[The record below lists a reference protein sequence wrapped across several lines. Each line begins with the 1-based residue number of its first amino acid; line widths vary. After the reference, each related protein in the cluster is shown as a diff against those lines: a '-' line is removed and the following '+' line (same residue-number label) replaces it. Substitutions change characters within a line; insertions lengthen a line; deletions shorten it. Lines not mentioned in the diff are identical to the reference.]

1 MIASGNHTLKMR
13 SGVEGSLTQLL
24 LKSIERIRFFDFA
37 ALRATSLRI
46 TCGRKI
52 NCNLTFFIGKGR
64 TFYALVTDAYE
75 AFEHF
80 GFFKFLAS
88 SEWNYTEG
96 SEQYGALPFITGT
109 LMTTLL
115 ALIFCI
121 PFSLPVALFVGEYF
135 KGTKMAAVLSTVTDL
150 LAGIPSII
158 YGLWGFYTLRPIIMA
173 LNISPQGSGVL
184 TASLVLAIMI
194 IPYAASLS
202 AEFIKMV
209 PNDLKEGAYS
219 LGATRAEVIRKVVF
233 PVAGSG
239 IFSSYILAIGRALG
253 ETMTVT
259 MLIGNTNNIPESI
272 TSTGN
277 SMASIIANQFGEADD
292 LRLSS
297 LIAIGLILFLITA
310 IINMVGKIMIKR
322 ARIV

>member
-1 MIASGNHTLKMR
+1 MNDKIYKAFLWT
-13 SGVEGSLTQLL
+13 
-24 LKSIERIRFFDFA
+24 A
-37 ALRATSLRI
+37 ALVIPLV
-46 TCGRKI
+46 CG
-52 NCNLTFFIGKGR
+52 GVV
-64 TFYALVTDAYE
+64 YALVTDAYD
-75 AFEHF
+75 AFQHF
-80 GFFKFLAS
+80 GFLNFLTS
-88 SEWNYTEG
+88 SDWSYTPGNEH
-96 SEQYGALPFITGT
+96 YGALPFLTGT
-109 LMTTLL
+109 LMTTFL
-115 ALIFCI
+115 ALICCI

-135 KGTKMAAVLSTVTDL
+135 KGTRIAAILSTVTDL

-194 IPYAASLS
+194 VPYAASLS

-219 LGATRAEVIRKVVF
+219 LGATRAEMVRKVIF

-239 IFSSYILAIGRALG
+239 IFSAYVLAIGRALG

-272 TSTGN
+272 TATGN
-277 SMASIIANQFGEADD
+277 SMASIIANQFGEADG

-297 LIAIGLILFLITA
+297 LIAIGLLLFLLTA
-310 IINMVGKIMIKR
+310 AINLIGKMLIKR
-322 ARIV
+322 ARIA

>member
-1 MIASGNHTLKMR
+1 MNDKIYRVILF
-13 SGVEGSLTQLL
+13 
-24 LKSIERIRFFDFA
+24 IA
-37 ALRATSLRI
+37 ALI
-46 TCGRKI
+46 IPVVCG
-52 NCNLTFFIGKGR
+52 GVV
-64 TFYALVTDAYE
+64 YALVTDAYD

-80 GFFKFLAS
+80 GFFKFLTS
-88 SEWNYTEG
+88 SEWSYTEG
-96 SEQYGALPFITGT
+96 AEQYGALPFITGT

-135 KGTKMAAVLSTVTDL
+135 KGTKIAAVLSTVTDL

-173 LNISPQGSGVL
+173 LNISPQGSGIL

-233 PVAGSG
+233 LVAGSG
-239 IFSSYILAIGRALG
+239 IFSSYVLAIGRALG

-259 MLIGNTNNIPESI
+259 MLIGNTNNIPDSI

-277 SMASIIANQFGEADD
+277 SMASIIANQFGEADG

-297 LIAIGLILFLITA
+297 LIAIGLVLFLITA
-310 IINMVGKIMIKR
+310 AINMVVKIMIKR
-322 ARIV
+322 ARIS

>member
-1 MIASGNHTLKMR
+1 MNDKIYKVVL
-13 SGVEGSLTQLL
+13 
-24 LKSIERIRFFDFA
+24 FA
-37 ALRATSLRI
+37 AALI
-46 TCGRKI
+46 MPIVCG
-52 NCNLTFFIGKGR
+52 GVV
-64 TFYALVTDAYE
+64 YALVTDAYE

-80 GFFKFLAS
+80 GFFKFLTS
-88 SEWNYTEG
+88 SEWSYTDG
-96 SEQYGALPFITGT
+96 AEQYGALPFITGT

-115 ALIFCI
+115 ALVFCI

-135 KGTKMAAVLSTVTDL
+135 KDTMAASVLSTVTDL

-158 YGLWGFYTLRPIIMA
+158 YGLWGFYTLRPLIMA
-173 LNISPQGSGVL
+173 LNISPQGSGIL

-194 IPYAASLS
+194 VPYAASLS

-219 LGATRAEVIRKVVF
+219 LGATRAEVIRKMVF

-239 IFSSYILAIGRALG
+239 VFSSYVLAIGRALG

-259 MLIGNTNNIPESI
+259 MLIGNTNNIPDSI

-277 SMASIIANQFGEADD
+277 SMASIIANQFGEASD
-292 LRLSS
+292 LRFSS
-297 LIAIGLILFLITA
+297 LIAIGLVLFFITA
-310 IINMVGKIMIKR
+310 FINMIGKMMIKR
-322 ARIV
+322 ARIS

>member
-1 MIASGNHTLKMR
+1 MNDKLYKILLFTAAVIMPIVCG
-13 SGVEGSLTQLL
+13 GVV
-24 LKSIERIRFFDFA
+24 
-37 ALRATSLRI
+37 
-46 TCGRKI
+46 
-52 NCNLTFFIGKGR
+52 
-64 TFYALVTDAYE
+64 YALVTDAYE

-80 GFFKFLAS
+80 GFFKFLTS
-88 SEWNYTEG
+88 SQWSYTEG

-135 KGTKMAAVLSTVTDL
+135 KETRIATILSTVTDL

-158 YGLWGFYTLRPIIMA
+158 YGLWGFYTLRPIIIA
-173 LNISPQGSGVL
+173 LNISPQGSSVL

-194 IPYAASLS
+194 VPYAASLS

-209 PNDLKEGAYS
+209 PNELKEGAYS

-259 MLIGNTNNIPESI
+259 MLIGNTNNIPDSI

-297 LIAIGLILFLITA
+297 LIAIGLILFIITA
-310 IINMVGKIMIKR
+310 LINLVH
-322 ARIV
+322 

>member
-1 MIASGNHTLKMR
+1 MNDKLYRGFLFI
-13 SGVEGSLTQLL
+13 
-24 LKSIERIRFFDFA
+24 A
-37 ALRATSLRI
+37 ALVVPVV
-46 TCGRKI
+46 CG
-52 NCNLTFFIGKGR
+52 GVV
-64 TFYALVTDAYE
+64 YALVTDAYD
-75 AFEHF
+75 AFEYF
-80 GFFKFLAS
+80 GFFRFLTS
-88 SEWNYTEG
+88 SEWSYTDG
-96 SEQYGALPFITGT
+96 AEQYGALPFITGT

-115 ALIFCI
+115 ALVFCI

-135 KGTKMAAVLSTVTDL
+135 RDTQVAAVLGTVTDL

-158 YGLWGFYTLRPIIMA
+158 YGLWGFYTLRPVIMA
-173 LNISPQGSGVL
+173 LDISEQGSGIL

-194 IPYAASLS
+194 IPYASSLS

-219 LGATRAEVIRKVVF
+219 LGATHAEVVRGVVF

-239 IFSSYILAIGRALG
+239 IFSSYVLAIGRALG

-259 MLIGNTNNIPESI
+259 MLIGITNNIPESI

-277 SMASIIANQFGEADD
+277 SMASVIANQFGEASD

-297 LIAIGLILFLITA
+297 LIAIGLVLFLITA
-310 IINMVGKIMIKR
+310 LINMVGKIMIKR
-322 ARIV
+322 ARIS

>member
-1 MIASGNHTLKMR
+1 MNDRIYKITLY
-13 SGVEGSLTQLL
+13 
-24 LKSIERIRFFDFA
+24 IA
-37 ALRATSLRI
+37 ALIIPTV
-46 TCGRKI
+46 CG
-52 NCNLTFFIGKGR
+52 GVV
-64 TFYALVTDAYE
+64 YALVTDAYD
-75 AFEHF
+75 AFEYF
-80 GFFKFLAS
+80 GFFRFLAS
-88 SEWNYTEG
+88 SDWSYTEG
-96 SEQYGALPFITGT
+96 AEQYGALPFITGT

-135 KGTKMAAVLSTVTDL
+135 KGSKVAAVLSSITDL

-158 YGLWGFYTLRPIIMA
+158 YGLWGFYTLRPVIMA
-173 LNISPQGSGVL
+173 LDISQQGSGIL

-219 LGATRAEVIRKVVF
+219 LGATRADVIRKVVF

-259 MLIGNTNNIPESI
+259 MLIGNTNNMPSSI

-277 SMASIIANQFGEADD
+277 SMASIIANQFGEADN
-292 LRLSS
+292 LRFSS
-297 LIAIGLILFLITA
+297 LIAIGLILFMITA
-310 IINMVGKIMIKR
+310 AINIAGKIMIKQ
-322 ARIV
+322 ARIS

>member
-1 MIASGNHTLKMR
+1 MSDKIFKTILFLMALMIPL
-13 SGVEGSLTQLL
+13 
-24 LKSIERIRFFDFA
+24 I
-37 ALRATSLRI
+37 
-46 TCGRKI
+46 CGGI
-52 NCNLTFFIGKGR
+52 V
-64 TFYALVTDAYE
+64 YALVTDAYQ

-80 GFFKFLAS
+80 GFFKFLTS
-88 SEWNYTEG
+88 SEWSYTEG
-96 SEQYGALPFITGT
+96 NEQYGAMPFITGT

-115 ALIFCI
+115 ALLFCI
-121 PFSLPVALFVGEYF
+121 PFSLPVALFTGEYF
-135 KGTKMAAVLSTVTDL
+135 KGTKIASILSTIVDL

-158 YGLWGFYTLRPIIMA
+158 YGLWGFFTLRPIIMA
-173 LNISPQGSGVL
+173 LNISPQGSSIL

-194 IPYAASLS
+194 VPYAASLS

-209 PNDLKEGAYS
+209 PNDLKESAYS
-219 LGATRAEVIRKVVF
+219 LGSTRAEVVRKVIF

-259 MLIGNTNNIPESI
+259 MLIGNTNAIPDSI

-277 SMASIIANQFGEADD
+277 SMASIIANQFGEADG

-310 IINMVGKIMIKR
+310 TINMIGKIMIKHS
-322 ARIV
+322 RI

>member
-1 MIASGNHTLKMR
+1 MNDKIYKIIL
-13 SGVEGSLTQLL
+13 
-24 LKSIERIRFFDFA
+24 FFT
-37 ALRATSLRI
+37 ALVMPI
-46 TCGRKI
+46 VCGGI
-52 NCNLTFFIGKGR
+52 V
-64 TFYALVTDAYE
+64 YALVTDAYD
-75 AFEHF
+75 AFERF
-80 GFFKFLAS
+80 GFFRFLTS
-88 SEWNYTEG
+88 SEWDYTEG
-96 SEQYGALPFITGT
+96 SETYGALPFITGT

-115 ALIFCI
+115 ALVFCI

-135 KGTKMAAVLSTVTDL
+135 KGRRIATVLSTVTDL

-173 LNISPQGSGVL
+173 LNISEQGSGVL

-202 AEFIKMV
+202 SEFIKMV

-219 LGATRAEVIRKVVF
+219 LGATRAEVIRKVIF

-239 IFSSYILAIGRALG
+239 IFSSYVLAIGRALG

-259 MLIGNTNNIPESI
+259 MLIGNTNNIPNSI

-310 IINMVGKIMIKR
+310 AINMVGKIMIKR
-322 ARIV
+322 ARIS

>member
-1 MIASGNHTLKMR
+1 MNDKLYKI
-13 SGVEGSLTQLL
+13 LL
-24 LKSIERIRFFDFA
+24 FA
-37 ALRATSLRI
+37 AALI
-46 TCGRKI
+46 MPIVCGGI
-52 NCNLTFFIGKGR
+52 V
-64 TFYALVTDAYE
+64 YALVTDAYD

-80 GFFKFLAS
+80 GFFKFLTS
-88 SEWNYTEG
+88 SRWSYTEG
-96 SEQYGALPFITGT
+96 AEQYGTLPFITGT

-135 KGTKMAAVLSTVTDL
+135 KGTRIAAILSTITDL

-158 YGLWGFYTLRPIIMA
+158 YGLWGFYTLRPLIMA
-173 LNISPQGSGVL
+173 LNISPQGSGIL

-194 IPYAASLS
+194 VPYAASLS

-233 PVAGSG
+233 PVVGSG

-259 MLIGNTNNIPESI
+259 MLIGNTNNIPDSI

-297 LIAIGLILFLITA
+297 LIAIALILFLITA
-310 IINMVGKIMIKR
+310 LINLIGKIMIKR
-322 ARIV
+322 ARIA

>member
-1 MIASGNHTLKMR
+1 MNDKLY
-13 SGVEGSLTQLL
+13 
-24 LKSIERIRFFDFA
+24 RIVLFVA
-37 ALRATSLRI
+37 ALI
-46 TCGRKI
+46 MPIVCGGVI
-52 NCNLTFFIGKGR
+52 
-64 TFYALVTDAYE
+64 YALVTDAYD

-80 GFFKFLAS
+80 GFLNFLTS
-88 SEWNYTEG
+88 SDWDYTEG
-96 SEQYGALPFITGT
+96 AEQYGALPFITGT
-109 LMTTLL
+109 LMTTFL

-135 KGTKMAAVLSTVTDL
+135 KGTKIASTLSTITDL

-158 YGLWGFYTLRPIIMA
+158 YGLWGFYTLRPIIMS

-194 IPYAASLS
+194 VPYAASLS

-219 LGATRAEVIRKVVF
+219 LGATRAEVVQKVIF

-259 MLIGNTNNIPESI
+259 MLIGNTNNIPDSL

-310 IINMVGKIMIKR
+310 IINMIGKIMIKR

>member
-1 MIASGNHTLKMR
+1 MNDRLY
-13 SGVEGSLTQLL
+13 
-24 LKSIERIRFFDFA
+24 RIILFVA
-37 ALRATSLRI
+37 ALVVPI
-46 TCGRKI
+46 VCG
-52 NCNLTFFIGKGR
+52 GVV
-64 TFYALVTDAYE
+64 YALVTDAHE

-80 GFFKFLAS
+80 GFLKFLTS
-88 SEWNYTEG
+88 SEWSYTEG
-96 SEQYGALPFITGT
+96 NEQYGALPFITGT
-109 LMTTLL
+109 LMTTLM
-115 ALIFCI
+115 ALLFCI
-121 PFSLPVALFVGEYF
+121 PFSLPVALFVGDYC
-135 KGTKMAAVLSTVTDL
+135 KGTKIASVLSTVTDL

-173 LNISPQGSGVL
+173 LNISPQGSGIL

-194 IPYAASLS
+194 VPYAASLS

-219 LGATRAEVIRKVVF
+219 LGATRAEVVRKVIF

-239 IFSSYILAIGRALG
+239 IFSSYVLAIGRALG

-259 MLIGNTNNIPESI
+259 MLIGNTNNIPDSI

-277 SMASIIANQFGEADD
+277 SMASIIANQFGEADG

-310 IINMVGKIMIKR
+310 LINMIGKIMIKR

>member
-1 MIASGNHTLKMR
+1 MNDKIYKVVL
-13 SGVEGSLTQLL
+13 
-24 LKSIERIRFFDFA
+24 FA
-37 ALRATSLRI
+37 AALI
-46 TCGRKI
+46 MPIVCG
-52 NCNLTFFIGKGR
+52 GVV
-64 TFYALVTDAYE
+64 YALVTDAYE

-80 GFFKFLAS
+80 GFFKFLTS
-88 SEWNYTEG
+88 SEWSYTDG
-96 SEQYGALPFITGT
+96 AEQYGALPFITGT
-109 LMTTLL
+109 LMTTLC
-115 ALIFCI
+115 ALVFCI

-135 KGTKMAAVLSTVTDL
+135 KGTRIAAILSTVTDL

-158 YGLWGFYTLRPIIMA
+158 YGLWGFYSLRPLIMA
-173 LNISPQGSGVL
+173 LNISPHGSGIL

-194 IPYAASLS
+194 VPYAASLS

-239 IFSSYILAIGRALG
+239 VFSSYVLAIGRALG

-259 MLIGNTNNIPESI
+259 MLIGNTNNIPDSI

-277 SMASIIANQFGEADD
+277 SMASIIANQFGEASD
-292 LRLSS
+292 LRFSS
-297 LIAIGLILFLITA
+297 LIAIGLVLFFITA
-310 IINMVGKIMIKR
+310 FINMIGKMMIKR
-322 ARIV
+322 ARIS

>member
-1 MIASGNHTLKMR
+1 MSVKLYK
-13 SGVEGSLTQLL
+13 VLL
-24 LKSIERIRFFDFA
+24 SVA
-37 ALRATSLRI
+37 ALI
-46 TCGRKI
+46 MPVVCG
-52 NCNLTFFIGKGR
+52 GVV
-64 TFYALVTDAYE
+64 YALVTDAYD
-75 AFEHF
+75 AFNHF
-80 GFFKFLAS
+80 GFFKFLTS
-88 SEWNYTEG
+88 SEWNYTPGAEK
-96 SEQYGALPFITGT
+96 YGALPFITGT

-135 KGTKMAAVLSTVTDL
+135 KGTKVASVLSTVTDL

-173 LNISPQGSGVL
+173 LNISPQGSGIL

-194 IPYAASLS
+194 VPYAASLS

-219 LGATRAEVIRKVVF
+219 LGATRSEVVRKVIF

-259 MLIGNTNNIPESI
+259 MLIGNTNNIPDSI

-310 IINMVGKIMIKR
+310 IINLVGKMMIKR
-322 ARIV
+322 ARIS

>member
-1 MIASGNHTLKMR
+1 MNDKLYKVLLFIVALIMPIVCG
-13 SGVEGSLTQLL
+13 GVV
-24 LKSIERIRFFDFA
+24 
-37 ALRATSLRI
+37 
-46 TCGRKI
+46 
-52 NCNLTFFIGKGR
+52 
-64 TFYALVTDAYE
+64 YALVTDAYD

-80 GFFKFLAS
+80 GFFRFLTS
-88 SEWNYTEG
+88 SEWSYTEG
-96 SEQYGALPFITGT
+96 AEQYGALPFITGT

-115 ALIFCI
+115 ALVFCI

-135 KGTKMAAVLSTVTDL
+135 RDSRIAAVLSTVVDL

-173 LNISPQGSGVL
+173 LNISPQGSGIL

-194 IPYAASLS
+194 IPYASSLS

-219 LGATRAEVIRKVVF
+219 LGATRLEVVRSVVF

-239 IFSSYILAIGRALG
+239 IFSSYVLAIGRALG

-259 MLIGNTNNIPESI
+259 MLIGNTNAMPNSI
-272 TSTGN
+272 TATGN
-277 SMASIIANQFGEADD
+277 SMASIIANQFGEADG

>member
-1 MIASGNHTLKMR
+1 MNDRLYKI
-13 SGVEGSLTQLL
+13 LL
-24 LKSIERIRFFDFA
+24 FA
-37 ALRATSLRI
+37 AALI
-46 TCGRKI
+46 MPIVCG
-52 NCNLTFFIGKGR
+52 GVV
-64 TFYALVTDAYE
+64 YALVTDAYE

-80 GFFKFLAS
+80 GFFKFLTS
-88 SEWNYTEG
+88 SEWSYTEG
-96 SEQYGALPFITGT
+96 SEQYGALPFVTGT

-135 KGTKMAAVLSTVTDL
+135 KGSRVAALLSTVTDL

-173 LNISPQGSGVL
+173 LHISPQGSGIL

-239 IFSSYILAIGRALG
+239 IFSSYVLAIGRALG

-259 MLIGNTNNIPESI
+259 MLIGNTNNIPDSI

-277 SMASIIANQFGEADD
+277 SMASIIANQFGEASD
-292 LRLSS
+292 LRFSS
-297 LIAIGLILFLITA
+297 LIAIGLVLFLITA
-310 IINMVGKIMIKR
+310 FINMIGKIMIKR
-322 ARIV
+322 ARIA

>member
-1 MIASGNHTLKMR
+1 MNDKLY
-13 SGVEGSLTQLL
+13 
-24 LKSIERIRFFDFA
+24 RIILFVS
-37 ALRATSLRI
+37 ALVMPI
-46 TCGRKI
+46 VCGGI
-52 NCNLTFFIGKGR
+52 V
-64 TFYALVTDAYE
+64 YALVTDAYD

-80 GFFKFLAS
+80 GFLKFLTS
-88 SEWNYTEG
+88 SEWSYTEG
-96 SEQYGALPFITGT
+96 AEQYGALPFITGT

-135 KGTKMAAVLSTVTDL
+135 KGTKIASVLSTVTDL

-158 YGLWGFYTLRPIIMA
+158 YGLWGFYTLRPIIMS
-173 LNISPQGSGVL
+173 LNISPQGSGIL

-194 IPYAASLS
+194 VPYAASLS

-209 PNDLKEGAYS
+209 PNDLKESAYS
-219 LGATRAEVIRKVVF
+219 LGATRAEVVRKVIF

-239 IFSSYILAIGRALG
+239 IFSSYVLAVGRALG

-259 MLIGNTNNIPESI
+259 MLIGNTNNIPDSI

-277 SMASIIANQFGEADD
+277 SMASIIANQFGEADG

-310 IINMVGKIMIKR
+310 LINMIGKVMIKR
-322 ARIV
+322 ARIA

>member
-1 MIASGNHTLKMR
+1 MNDKLYKIILFVT
-13 SGVEGSLTQLL
+13 
-24 LKSIERIRFFDFA
+24 
-37 ALRATSLRI
+37 ALI
-46 TCGRKI
+46 MPIVCGGI
-52 NCNLTFFIGKGR
+52 VF
-64 TFYALVTDAYE
+64 ALVTDAYD

-80 GFFKFLAS
+80 GFLNFLTS
-88 SEWNYTEG
+88 SDWSYTEG
-96 SEQYGALPFITGT
+96 NEQYGALPFITGT
-109 LMTTLL
+109 LMSTLL

-135 KGTKMAAVLSTVTDL
+135 KGTKIASVLSTITDL

-173 LNISPQGSGVL
+173 LEISPQGSSVL
-184 TASLVLAIMI
+184 TASIVLAIMI
-194 IPYAASLS
+194 IPYASSLS
-202 AEFIKMV
+202 SEFIKMV

-219 LGATRAEVIRKVVF
+219 LGATRAEVIRKIVF

-239 IFSSYILAIGRALG
+239 IFSSYVLAIGRALG

-259 MLIGNTNNIPESI
+259 MLIGNTNNIPSSI

-277 SMASIIANQFGEADD
+277 SMASIIANQFGEADG

-310 IINMVGKIMIKR
+310 GINMIGKIMIKR
-322 ARIV
+322 ARIS